1 MNAATKILIQELC
14 RAAKMMIAAVEKW
27 AKTYE

>member
-1 MNAATKILIQELC
+1 MTAATKILIQELC

-27 AKTYE
+27 AKSYD